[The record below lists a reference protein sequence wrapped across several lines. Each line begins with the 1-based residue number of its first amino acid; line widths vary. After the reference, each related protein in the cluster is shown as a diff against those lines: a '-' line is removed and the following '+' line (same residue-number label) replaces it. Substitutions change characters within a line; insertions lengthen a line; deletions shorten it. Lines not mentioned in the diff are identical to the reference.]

1 MKLGERS
8 RQRLVEIAG
17 NREADERRREATQEY
32 EEGRM
37 NARMRGMAE
46 LKGSYERVNHGL

>member
-8 RQRLVEIAG
+8 RQRLGEIAG